1 MKKSLFLICAALL
14 SVFANAQDYRAY
26 VPMRDALFHS
36 NSTNNWWFYE
46 STHGVTEDSVWYN
59 GSKRVTASYPEATIA
74 TNWFDCLAFDTAWIG
89 LRVEQDTVSYE
100 TWYFNTLGD
109 TIKFYPNSGVGQT
122 AMLCRLSNGHI
133 VRGTVSAVV
142 QMSFLTV
149 TDSVK
154 IINLQTEDANATP
167 VVHPI
172 NGKQVHLAKQH
183 GVIRGYAWRDFP
195 ADTLSYSLSGM
206 SNPNIGAH
214 NIQAAQIFDFNIGDR
229 FDWYE
234 GNNSNAMQFPT
245 MYNYYSRVIT
255 SKTISGDTI
264 TYGYTQDYAQKIAT
278 TVLAQTWGQTGTV
291 QYITTVYD
299 TTYKFY
305 EHPFE
310 LSAVPDSSLFY
321 YTNEYATM
329 PYAPNVVNGRQLKGF
344 YSELPYFWDSNSQCF
359 IGATVSFGPCD
370 GYESVFG
377 EGIGKVY
384 GTGGSATCFSIF
396 NLVYFSK
403 GNETWGTPHN
413 WSIILGEQELSGNEV
428 SPMQLYPNPAENTLN
443 ANIPD
448 QNAKKA
454 TCRIYSISGQLISE
468 SQVDVS
474 AGQLQLPV
482 NELESGM
489 YMLSVETD
497 GGLWTGRFAR

>member
-1 MKKSLFLICAALL
+1 MKKFYAICSAIALTVTLFGQ
-14 SVFANAQDYRAY
+14 SYRAY
-26 VPMRDALFHS
+26 VPQRQAYFHS
-36 NSTNNWWFYE
+36 NSMNNWWFYE
-46 STHGVTEDSVWYN
+46 NTHGLTEDSVWMN
-59 GSKRVTASYPEATIA
+59 GSRRVIATYPEETIA